1 MDIDLSL
8 LHSKTTEEIDITNTY
23 TIPKEYYESTSVEK
37 IENIKVTGKV
47 YMASSIDDADE
58 EEDYIKAKIEGNI
71 ILTDSI
77 SLEPV
82 SYPISIDFD
91 DILEQNCK
99 KDENTLDIFQ
109 FLWENIVLEVPLRF
123 TKVSDLSK
131 FHGDGWKL
139 VSEDDLRKGNNP
151 FSDLL
156 KDFEEEWY
164 NDEVRY
170 SNVCCSFP

>member
-58 EEDYIKAKIEGNI
+58 EEDYIKAKIEGDI
-71 ILTDSI
+71 ILPDSI

-82 SYPISIDFD
+82 SYPISIDCD

-109 FLWENIVLEVPLRF
+109 FLWENIVLEIPLQF
-123 TKVSDLSK
+123 TKVKDLSK

-139 VSEDDLRKGNNP
+139 VSEDELTTRNNP

-156 KDFEEEWY
+156 KDFEEEW
-164 NDEVRY
+164 
-170 SNVCCSFP
+170 

>member
-8 LHSKTTEEIDITNTY
+8 LHSKTKEEIDITNTY
-23 TIPKEYYESTSVEK
+23 TIPKEYYESTIVENA
-37 IENIKVTGKV
+37 ENIKVTGKV
-47 YMASSIDDADE
+47 YMNSSIDDADE
-58 EEDYIKAKIEGNI
+58 EEDYIKAKIEGDI

-109 FLWENIVLEVPLRF
+109 FLWENIVLEIPLQF
-123 TKVSDLSK
+123 TKVKDLSK
-131 FHGDGWKL
+131 FHGDGWRL
-139 VSEDDLRKGNNP
+139 VSEEDFKIENNP
-151 FSDLL
+151 FTDLL
-156 KDFEEEWY
+156 ENYKEE
-164 NDEVRY
+164 
-170 SNVCCSFP
+170 

>member
-47 YMASSIDDADE
+47 YMASSIYDADE
-58 EEDYIKAKIEGNI
+58 EEDYIKAKIEGDI

-109 FLWENIVLEVPLRF
+109 FLWENIVLEIPLQF
-123 TKVSDLSK
+123 TKVKDLSK

-139 VSEDDLRKGNNP
+139 VSEDELTTRNNP

-156 KDFEEEWY
+156 KDFEEE
-164 NDEVRY
+164 
-170 SNVCCSFP
+170 

>member
-58 EEDYIKAKIEGNI
+58 EEDYIKAKIEGDI

-109 FLWENIVLEVPLRF
+109 FLWENIVLEIPLQF
-123 TKVSDLSK
+123 TKVKGLSK

-139 VSEDDLRKGNNP
+139 VSEDELTTRNNP

-156 KDFEEEWY
+156 KDFEEE
-164 NDEVRY
+164 
-170 SNVCCSFP
+170 